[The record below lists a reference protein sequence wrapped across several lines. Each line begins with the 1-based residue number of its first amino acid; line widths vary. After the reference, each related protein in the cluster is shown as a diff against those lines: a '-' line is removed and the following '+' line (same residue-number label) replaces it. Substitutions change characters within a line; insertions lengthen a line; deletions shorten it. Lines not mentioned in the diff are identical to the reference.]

1 MPNVPII
8 RGYVPLG
15 NLSRQIFEGIK
26 YSIQTTREFFADD
39 KVTSAIFVTL
49 TEAEGDAIDWDNKKA
64 ILIIKTIEK
73 TLSALLLFNSVIYA
87 LLNKKAA
94 ENRTPQPE
102 ATPAPN
108 VVSDTGGPQDISV
121 MRI

>member
-1 MPNVPII
+1 MPNIPIL
-8 RGYVPLG
+8 RGYVRLG
-15 NLSRQIFEGIK
+15 NLFRQIFEGIK
-26 YSIQTTREFFADD
+26 YSSQTTHEFFAAD

>member
-1 MPNVPII
+1 MPNIPIL
-8 RGYVPLG
+8 RGYVRLG
-15 NLSRQIFEGIK
+15 NLFRQIFEGIK
-26 YSIQTTREFFADD
+26 YSIQTTHEFFADD
-39 KVTSAIFVTL
+39 KVTSATFVAL
-49 TEAEGDAIDWDNKKA
+49 TEAEGAAMDWDNKKA
-64 ILIIKTIEK
+64 LLIIKTIEK

>member
-1 MPNVPII
+1 MPNIPII

-39 KVTSAIFVTL
+39 KVTSATFVAL
-49 TEAEGDAIDWDNKKA
+49 TEAEGAAMDWDNKKA
-64 ILIIKTIEK
+64 LLIIKTIEK
-73 TLSALLLFNSVIYA
+73 TLSALLLFNSVIHA

>member
-1 MPNVPII
+1 MPNIPII

-39 KVTSAIFVTL
+39 KVTSATFVAL
-49 TEAEGDAIDWDNKKA
+49 TEAEGAAMDWDNKKA
-64 ILIIKTIEK
+64 LLIIKTIEK